1 MIQTKL
7 AVLSAAA
14 MLIFSAACSTSP
26 TVDTKAEENTI
37 RDLDVQWSKAA
48 SSRDLNATVSYYADD
63 ASVLPPNGPIATTK
77 DAIRTTWT
85 SLVGPPDVTTSWE
98 ATKVEVARSGDLA
111 YAIGTYK
118 IDMKPAPDK
127 GKFVEVWKKQ
137 ADGKWKCVADI
148 FNSDLPAAA
157 PAK

>member
-1 MIQTKL
+1 MTKKL
-7 AVLSAAA
+7 LLPFTAAA
-14 MLIFSAACSTSP
+14 LLLASACTSTSAP
-26 TVDTKAEENTI
+26 DTKAEETTL

-48 SSRDLNATVSYYADD
+48 ASHDLNATVSYYSDD
-63 ASVLPPNGPIATTK
+63 ASVLPPNAPVATTK
-77 DAIRTTWT
+77 EAIRAAWGP
-85 SLVGPPDVTTSWE
+85 LVAPDVTTSWQ
-98 ATKVEVARSGDLA
+98 ATKFEVAHGGDMA

-118 IDMKPAPDK
+118 IEMKPPDT

-148 FNSDLPAAA
+148 FNSDLPLPA